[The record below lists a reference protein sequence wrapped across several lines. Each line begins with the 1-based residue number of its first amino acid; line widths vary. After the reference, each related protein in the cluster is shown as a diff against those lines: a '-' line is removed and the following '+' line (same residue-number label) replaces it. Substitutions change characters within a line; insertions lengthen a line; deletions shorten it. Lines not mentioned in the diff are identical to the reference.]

1 MTETHPV
8 NALLSSGA
16 AQGEWTLD
24 PAGSTVTFGVKHFW
38 GAITVH
44 GGFEQLAG
52 AGTVAPDGSVSGQL
66 TMQASSLSTKNKQRD
81 KHLHSADFFNTEQHP
96 QVVLDITEA
105 TPAGAGEIAMRG
117 TLQAAGHS
125 QPVSFTAHAE
135 QSGPDAVTLR
145 AELVV
150 DRTVFGM
157 TWRPLGIA
165 AKQATGSVVARFV
178 RG

>member
-81 KHLHSADFFNTEQHP
+81 KPLHSAFFFNTEHPP
-96 QVVLDITEA
+96 QVVLYITEA
-105 TPAGAGEIAMRG
+105 TPTISGEIFNYG
-117 TLQAAGHS
+117 TLQLFCHS
-125 QPVSFTAHAE
+125 QPIF
-135 QSGPDAVTLR
+135 
-145 AELVV
+145 
-150 DRTVFGM
+150 
-157 TWRPLGIA
+157 
-165 AKQATGSVVARFV
+165 
-178 RG
+178 